1 MLQLIARSS
10 FISSRKIVSIIMCG
24 RFALPTFEGL
34 ASHFRLKSA
43 PALVPRYNI
52 TPGTDIAVVRLIS
65 GTHDRELV
73 LLRWGLVP
81 CWAKDKK
88 IGSKLVNARAES
100 LADKPAFRDAFR
112 QRRCLIPAL
121 GFYEWLTKA
130 KTRQPYFVRHKE
142 SGFLAFAGLWDRWR
156 GENNET
162 IESCAIITTVANLMV
177 GRIHDR
183 MPAIIEPAHYDRWLD
198 PKSDRAS
205 LPALLK
211 PFPDS
216 KMVVYPV
223 GMGVNNPKNDS
234 PDCLA
239 GIKDN

>member
-1 MLQLIARSS
+1 
-10 FISSRKIVSIIMCG
+10 MCG

-34 ASHFRLKSA
+34 ASHFRLQSA
-43 PALVPRYNI
+43 PALAPRYNI

-65 GTHDRELV
+65 DAHDRELV

-81 CWAKDKK
+81 YWAKDKK
-88 IGSKLVNARAES
+88 IGCKLVNARAES
-100 LADKPAFRDAFR
+100 VADKPAFRDAFR

-121 GFYEWLTKA
+121 GFYEWLAKA
-130 KTRQPYFVRHKE
+130 RQPYFVRLKE
-142 SGFLAFAGLWDRWR
+142 SGILAFAGLWDRWR

-162 IESCAIITTVANLMV
+162 IESCAIITTGANLMV

-198 PKSDRAS
+198 QKSDRAS